1 MRHSE
6 KLKKICTVGVSLN
19 GTEDIFRNIKAKN
32 FLKMIKA
39 QVTDSRCSKNPE
51 QNKYKE
57 NYTFECEY
65 LNC

>member
-39 QVTDSRCSKNPE
+39 QVTDSRCSKNPSRI
-51 QNKYKE
+51 NIKKI
-57 NYTFECEY
+57 TL
-65 LNC
+65 LNVNT